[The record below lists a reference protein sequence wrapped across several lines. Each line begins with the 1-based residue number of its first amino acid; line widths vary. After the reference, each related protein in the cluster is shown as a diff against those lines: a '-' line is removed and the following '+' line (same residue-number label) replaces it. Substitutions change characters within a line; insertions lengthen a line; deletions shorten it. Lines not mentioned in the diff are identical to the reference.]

1 MARTTALAA
10 DRSHPNIILKPEK
23 AMRICSS
30 TGVPRITSMKIVET
44 TQRGRTFKMEKR
56 DVRIQ

>member
-1 MARTTALAA
+1 
-10 DRSHPNIILKPEK
+10 
-23 AMRICSS
+23 MRICSS